1 MSKLTIG
8 SDKESVSAEV
18 RELESIL
25 EREKSTLG
33 QWRINVQV
41 ILLTGLSVIVNL
53 VRGSPDFESI
63 VGFSRC
69 GSKDW
74 GVLVAFI
81 VLCLL
86 VCWKNFQELLHE
98 QRLKTKY
105 NKGLCNSDILLEG
118 ENSNRMNVLVMGFV
132 GSWIGVT
139 FGLGGGS
146 IYNPFQISLGI
157 NPIVAA
163 STSMYMIMFAS
174 FTSTMMYL
182 VWNKIDVAWTAWFYI
197 WCGIGV
203 FFGMI
208 YI

>member
-1 MSKLTIG
+1 VL
-8 SDKESVSAEV
+8 
-18 RELESIL
+18 
-25 EREKSTLG
+25 
-33 QWRINVQV
+33 
-41 ILLTGLSVIVNL
+41 LLTGLSVIVNL
-53 VRGSPDFESI
+53 VRGSPDFKSI

-74 GVLVAFI
+74 SVLVAFI
-81 VLCLL
+81 CLCLL
-86 VCWKNFQELLHE
+86 VCYKNVWELLRE
-98 QRLKTKY
+98 QRLKIKY
-105 NKGLCNSDILLEG
+105 NKGLCKSDLMLEG
-118 ENSNRMNVLVMGFV
+118 ENSNKWLVLFMGFV
-132 GSWIGVT
+132 GSWVGVT

-146 IYNPFQISLGI
+146 IYNPFQISLGV

-182 VWNKIDVAWTAWFYI
+182 VWNKIDIVWTAWFYI
-197 WCGIGV
+197 FCGIGV